1 MCRARGTTVLD
12 VMVDNCKQVFFLVWS
27 QQSEVRCA
35 SRIWNQDFNL
45 GEDIRTTAPHKRREK
60 LIYSQ
65 NEPTKKRQQ
74 TVPLDPTLEM
84 EVPRASTM
92 GGVVKAWISITGYIT
107 YNYYTVVS
115 SLLSFCAYQTFFLEV
130 LLTCNPLSYRLLVD
144 TVRRPCFV

>member
-1 MCRARGTTVLD
+1 MTY
-12 VMVDNCKQVFFLVWS
+12 
-27 QQSEVRCA
+27 
-35 SRIWNQDFNL
+35 
-45 GEDIRTTAPHKRREK
+45 IRTHRQAIFIFACSFSGFLAIIKFLHAHAHTPGTQSH
-60 LIYSQ
+60 LIT
-65 NEPTKKRQQ
+65 N
-74 TVPLDPTLEM
+74 PLAFQCQFSKVCHSVCNQHIIPLATTLEM